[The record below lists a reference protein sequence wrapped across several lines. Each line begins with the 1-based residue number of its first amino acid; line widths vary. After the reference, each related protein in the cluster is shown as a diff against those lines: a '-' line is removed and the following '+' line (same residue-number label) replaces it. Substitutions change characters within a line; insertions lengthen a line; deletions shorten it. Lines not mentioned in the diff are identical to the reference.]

1 MKKKLKL
8 ISLIFCFF
16 LGIMV
21 LAQSSGGDNDNVFK
35 IIKQII
41 SFMFSLFLMLSI
53 PILIFL
59 GIKYISGWGEARE
72 LNKLLFYVVIGVVI
86 LVLSLFI
93 PNLIKNFFD
102 NIIGGPNPTTP

>member
-1 MKKKLKL
+1 MEKKLKL
-8 ISLIFCFF
+8 IILIFYLL

-21 LAQSSGGDNDNVFK
+21 SAQGSGGGNVDIFK
-35 IIKQII
+35 IIKNII

-59 GIKYISGWGEARE
+59 GIRYISGWGEARE
-72 LNKLLFYVVIGVVI
+72 LNKLLFYVIIGVVI
-86 LVLSLFI
+86 LVLSLFV

-102 NIIGGPNPTTP
+102 NIIRGSNPTTP